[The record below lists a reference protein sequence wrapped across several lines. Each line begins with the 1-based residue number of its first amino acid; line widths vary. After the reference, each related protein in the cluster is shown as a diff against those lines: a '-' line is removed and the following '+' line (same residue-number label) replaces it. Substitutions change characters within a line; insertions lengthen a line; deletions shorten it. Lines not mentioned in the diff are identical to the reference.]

1 MFQKK
6 ENPSTKLNRWW
17 NLLSRFPAGRWIF
30 SKLLGLMV
38 PYTRSIRCT
47 VVQFEPGY
55 AEVLLHDRWGV
66 RNHLRSVHAIALAN
80 LGELAT
86 GLSLIGGLSPRLR
99 AILTGLDVRYT
110 KKARGPLLA
119 EARCTVPEIVSE
131 VDHAVEAT
139 IRDSDGDTVAIV
151 TAHWLLSPT
160 PEQT

>member
-1 MFQKK
+1 
-6 ENPSTKLNRWW
+6 
-17 NLLSRFPAGRWIF
+17 
-30 SKLLGLMV
+30 MV

-55 AEVLLHDRWGV
+55 AEVLLHDRWRV

-139 IRDSDGDTVAIV
+139 IRDSDGDTVATV

>member
-1 MFQKK
+1 MPQKK
-6 ENPSTKLNRWW
+6 ENPSTELNRWW

-55 AEVLLHDRWGV
+55 AEVLLHDRWRV

>member
-1 MFQKK
+1 
-6 ENPSTKLNRWW
+6 
-17 NLLSRFPAGRWIF
+17 
-30 SKLLGLMV
+30 MV

>member
-1 MFQKK
+1 
-6 ENPSTKLNRWW
+6 
-17 NLLSRFPAGRWIF
+17 
-30 SKLLGLMV
+30 MV

-55 AEVLLHDRWGV
+55 AEVLLHDRWRV

-139 IRDSDGDTVAIV
+139 IRDSDGDTVAVV